1 MQTDAKRTPLDQAR
15 ASSNHHGHYDERKDR
30 RVDLEV
36 PVEECPD
43 KRRDTSQR
51 RTVDEVVPENN
62 VVRFVELL
70 QLWQELRVAGRIP
83 RHIRQPDVLRQLGPA
98 EVPRELQK

>member
-1 MQTDAKRTPLDQAR
+1 M
-15 ASSNHHGHYDERKDR
+15 
-30 RVDLEV
+30 DLEV